1 MTFMDETRAR
11 LDELGGDVPI
21 DRQELIAGNAARSS
35 PERGWKVPVLGALA
49 VVGLA
54 SAATFGVLYMT
65 AAVAPEEV
73 STYLDDERPEVSERA
88 RQVADLLLNY
98 DSTNLDEVSAQ
109 MLELSTGNFREQYEE
124 VLSSGAGLGSA
135 LEEASASSRGQ
146 LLDDPDVA
154 FRGPAEALAI
164 MRVTQTTQSNSNPEG
179 RTFQYIL
186 KITLVDTTDGGWKVD
201 RVEILSSEES

>member
-1 MTFMDETRAR
+1 MSIMSEESAR
-11 LDELGGDVPI
+11 GDELGGAPL
-21 DRQELIAGNAARSS
+21 DRQDGIAEPRKKPS
-35 PERGWKVPVLGALA
+35 ERGWKVPALVALA
-49 VVGLA
+49 VVGVA

-65 AAVAPEEV
+65 GAVAPTEV
-73 STYLDDERPEVSERA
+73 NAYLDDERPEVSERA

-109 MLELSTGNFREQYEE
+109 MLKLATGNFREQYAE

-154 FRGPAEALAI
+154 FRGSAEALAI
-164 MRVTQTTQSNSNPEG
+164 LRVTQTTQSNSNPEG
-179 RTFQYIL
+179 RTFEYIL
-186 KITLVDTTDGGWKVD
+186 KITFVDTSDAGWKAD
-201 RVEILSSEES
+201 RVEILSAQES

>member
-1 MTFMDETRAR
+1 MSEEDARA
-11 LDELGGDVPI
+11 DELGGAPL
-21 DRQELIAGNAARSS
+21 DRQEGIPKVGHRPADE
-35 PERGWKVPVLGALA
+35 PERGWKVPVLAALA

-54 SAATFGVLYMT
+54 SAATFGFLYMT

-98 DSTNLDEVSAQ
+98 DSTNLEDVSAQ
-109 MLELSTGNFREQYEE
+109 MLGLSTGNFREQYAE

-146 LLDDPDVA
+146 ILDDPDVA
-154 FRGPAEALAI
+154 FRGPAEAFAI
-164 MRVTQTTQSNSNPEG
+164 LRVTQTTQSNSNPQG
-179 RTFQYIL
+179 RTFEYVL
-186 KITLVDTTDGGWKVD
+186 KITLVDTTDGGWKAD
-201 RVEILSSEES
+201 RVEILSAQES